1 MTLQRTRWT
10 AALAAGSLA
19 LVLAGCGDDEPEV
32 VEPGDAAS
40 SGAAGTGA
48 DDGSADSGDSGEQDE
63 LQPGEEIET
72 EAFMTR
78 LQSPGEEVLG
88 SFQMEADMDLGG
100 QGSMTITGAADLRGE
115 EPAMDMEMTL
125 PGMGELRILMV
136 EGSVYMAVPGVTA
149 EGKFAEI
156 SPDDLGMGNPLESF
170 DMESTWDAWDEGTQT
185 VEFVGTEDVDGEQM
199 QHYALD
205 VDTAAAMEAQGET
218 SSPAGMPQTIT
229 YDVWVD
235 SNDLMRK
242 VTFDMGS
249 MGGMTEGEVA
259 MEMRID
265 DWGEEVDV
273 QAPDPADLVDLE
285 LPGF

>member
-1 MTLQRTRWT
+1 MRLQKTRWT

-19 LVLAGCGDDEPEV
+19 LALAGCGDDEPEV
-32 VEPGDAAS
+32 IEPGQADSTSA
-40 SGAAGTGA
+40 GAGGEGGDGDGTG
-48 DDGSADSGDSGEQDE
+48 EQEE
-63 LQPGEEIET
+63 LEPGEEIET
-72 EAFMTR
+72 QAFMEQ
-78 LQSPGEEVLG
+78 LKSPGEEVLG
-88 SFQMEADMDLGG
+88 SFQLEADMDLGG
-100 QGSMTITGAADLRGE
+100 QGSMTISGAADLRGE

-170 DMESTWDAWDEGTQT
+170 DLESTWEAWDEGTQT
-185 VEFVGTEDVDGEQM
+185 VQFVGTEDVDGEQM
-199 QHYALD
+199 RHYTLE
-205 VDTAAAMEAQGET
+205 VDTEAAMEAQGET
-218 SSPAGMPQTIT
+218 SSTAGMPQSVT

-235 SNDLMRK
+235 SEDLMRK

-249 MGGMTEGEVA
+249 MGGMTQGGEVA

-265 DWGEEVDV
+265 SWGEDVDV
-273 QAPDPADLVDLE
+273 QVPDPADLVDLE